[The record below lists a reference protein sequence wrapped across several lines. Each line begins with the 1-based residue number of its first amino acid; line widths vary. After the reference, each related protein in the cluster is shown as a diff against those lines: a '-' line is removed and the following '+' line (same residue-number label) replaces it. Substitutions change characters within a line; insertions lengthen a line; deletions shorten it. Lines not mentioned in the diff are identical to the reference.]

1 MRMKVRIEGTD
12 TIARKMRAMGKALQR
27 KTLEPILAKNM
38 QPIADDMKANA
49 RRDTGEMANSVRVSK
64 RLSRRQRALLE
75 RIAPV
80 EMYAG
85 PGPLKQVIPEEFG
98 TIDEA
103 PHPFIRPA
111 FDRGADAAMRG
122 IAEDGIAAIL
132 DAGKKG

>member
-1 MRMKVRIEGTD
+1 MKLKVRIEGTD
-12 TIARKMRAMGKALQR
+12 AIARKLKAMGKALQR
-27 KTLEPILAKNM
+27 KTLEPILVKNM

-64 RLSRRQRALLE
+64 RLSKTQRAKLE
-75 RIAPV
+75 RIAPI

-98 TIDEA
+98 TINEP

-111 FDRGADAAMRG
+111 FDRGANTAIRG